1 MFGGSLD
8 QANAGEP
15 DGSTAPAGTTAAR
28 STVPAMNAAHSA
40 NAALRAYVQEHGDR
54 AWTPEELK
62 ELARLRAE
70 WTAAVRGVRVEIRP
84 VPGPVRGSAVVTAA

>member
-1 MFGGSLD
+1 MG
-8 QANAGEP
+8 
-15 DGSTAPAGTTAAR
+15 
-28 STVPAMNAAHSA
+28 AAHSA
-40 NAALRAYVQEHGDR
+40 NAVLRAYVQEHGDR
-54 AWTPEELK
+54 PWTPEELK